1 MAKTIEQRLQEAQ
14 AAEAKAKQRV
24 RALQSVAAG
33 VERKRDTK
41 RKILLGAWL
50 IENKPEAIER
60 IVAGL
65 TRESDR
71 AAFEGW
77 TPPPK
82 KAQEAP
88 KPAQVN
94 PPPTQA
100 PKEPPAASV
109 ARPAMPPGGGV
120 LRRPMGG

>member
-24 RALQSVAAG
+24 RALQSAAAG

-50 IENKPEAIER
+50 IEHKPEVIAG
-60 IVAGL
+60 IVAKL
-65 TRESDR
+65 ARESDR

-94 PPPTQA
+94 PPPTQG
-100 PKEPPAASV
+100 PKVPPAASV
-109 ARPAMPPGGGV
+109 TGPAMPPGGGV